1 MNTEIIVAIIGFLG
15 VGLTSILTTVV
26 QIKKLKADQK
36 DTIQKSLEA
45 NRDEYLRGIAEVKDS
60 IQDVKENLSEVKATY
75 QTTVATLTLQI
86 SNLEKKQ
93 DKHNSVIERTYALER
108 DIEVLKNRESVSE
121 HRLYDIE
128 NSKKGDL
135 T

>member
-1 MNTEIIVAIIGFLG
+1 MNTEIIIAIIGFLG
-15 VGLTSILTTVV
+15 VGLTSILTTIV

-60 IQDVKENLSEVKATY
+60 IQDVKDNISEVKATY

-108 DIEVLKNRESVSE
+108 DVEVLKNRESVSE